1 MLVGLWGRAAYCRA
15 HAWLRNS
22 LCGTVWIKGQSQC
35 VGGDGRCVEGDCS
48 CVLGAD
54 AIVCLALADSVFG
67 VLRWSENRC
76 GVGRYRLRG
85 L

>member
-1 MLVGLWGRAAYCRA
+1 M
-15 HAWLRNS
+15 
-22 LCGTVWIKGQSQC
+22 
-35 VGGDGRCVEGDCS
+35 GGDGRCVEGDCS
-48 CVLGAD
+48 CVLGAN
-54 AIVCLALADSVFG
+54 AIACLALADSVFG